1 VDSSAKE
8 KWNLFVSSA
17 MSRMF
22 SDQEGKE
29 VREGWAANLAAT
41 IEVLELVR
49 SDSERFEEVFARI
62 RAAGFEPPPRYGRE
76 LSSEILHQKM
86 ASSPPLLVGWIL
98 LS

>member
-1 VDSSAKE
+1 MDSSAKE

-29 VREGWAANLAAT
+29 VREGWPANLAAT

-49 SDSERFEEVFARI
+49 SYSERFEEIFARK
-62 RAAGFEPPPRYGRE
+62 AAGFEPPPRYGRE

-86 ASSPPLLVGWIL
+86 ASSPPLLVGWSL
-98 LS
+98 LA